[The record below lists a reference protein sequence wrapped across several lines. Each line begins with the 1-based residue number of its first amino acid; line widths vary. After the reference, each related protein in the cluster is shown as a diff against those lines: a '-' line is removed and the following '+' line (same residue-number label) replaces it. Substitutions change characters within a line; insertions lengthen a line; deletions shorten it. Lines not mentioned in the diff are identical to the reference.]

1 MKFSCHRTFQD
12 KVKHILLASSP
23 ATHCVHLAHDT
34 LGSVCRSPG
43 CPGDTGWFADDKR
56 RWEPPMAFDESLA
69 ARIRQHLARRKSV
82 EEKKMFGGIW
92 KDSLIARLGPDESDL
107 ALLEPH
113 VKEFDITGR
122 AMKGWV
128 LVGPEG
134 VEGDEQLGGWI
145 ERATKFVKTLPT
157 K

>member
-1 MKFSCHRTFQD
+1 MQFSCHRTFQD

-56 RWEPPMAFDESLA
+56 RWEPPMAFNESLA
-69 ARIRQHLARRKSV
+69 ARIRKHLARRKSV
-82 EEKKMFGGIW
+82 EEKKILGGVGFLLHGNMLVGVW
-92 KDSLIARLGPDESDL
+92 KYSLIARLGPDEGDL

-113 VKEFDITGR
+113 VLGFPLPFGKMSSAFDIIPR
-122 AMKGWV
+122 
-128 LVGPEG
+128 
-134 VEGDEQLGGWI
+134 GGG
-145 ERATKFVKTLPT
+145 L
-157 K
+157 